1 MLYKLILSLSYY
13 FKATEKLINAIGKN
27 SILKRTKDAKFDPT
41 LIERK
46 ISFLLIEL
54 TKPVKL
60 FWRLV
65 SYLDVN
71 NENNCNKMVST
82 TTHIWNR
89 FRKHLSIYTKT
100 IIRLRLLE
108 CIWTRDYNLLYNSWL
123 CLRDFSIMLTSPS
136 ANNC

>member
-27 SILKRTKDAKFDPT
+27 DAKFDPT

-82 TTHIWNR
+82 TTHI
-89 FRKHLSIYTKT
+89 
-100 IIRLRLLE
+100 
-108 CIWTRDYNLLYNSWL
+108 
-123 CLRDFSIMLTSPS
+123 
-136 ANNC
+136 

>member
-82 TTHIWNR
+82 TTHI
-89 FRKHLSIYTKT
+89 
-100 IIRLRLLE
+100 
-108 CIWTRDYNLLYNSWL
+108 
-123 CLRDFSIMLTSPS
+123 
-136 ANNC
+136 